1 MDNLKLKS
9 FEWIVSAIQ
18 SSTNQ
23 FHLECCRKLIDL
35 YSQKF
40 GEEDKNELDLMLSEK
55 SVQLNY
61 F

>member
-1 MDNLKLKS
+1 MDNLNQKS
-9 FEWIVSAIQ
+9 FEWVVAAID

-35 YSQKF
+35 YFQKF
-40 GEEDKNELDLMLSEK
+40 GEEQKSELDLMLSEK